1 MQAQKTTA
9 RAGDNDGA
17 SSEDDR
23 TSRRD
28 DGTSSDDDG
37 DYSPV
42 VTDDSDTAEQESIPL
57 QKKRKL
63 DQSKRYL
70 EGITCRPYR
79 QTHSTSDSTSFLT
92 PHHWSILMGQA
103 SPLQISWDHLL
114 CLVLHM
120 HLLVDI

>member
-28 DGTSSDDDG
+28 DGASSDDDG

-42 VTDDSDTAEQESIPL
+42 VTDDSDTAEQEPIPL

-63 DQSKRYL
+63 HQSKRYL
-70 EGITCRPYR
+70 
-79 QTHSTSDSTSFLT
+79 
-92 PHHWSILMGQA
+92 
-103 SPLQISWDHLL
+103 
-114 CLVLHM
+114 
-120 HLLVDI
+120 